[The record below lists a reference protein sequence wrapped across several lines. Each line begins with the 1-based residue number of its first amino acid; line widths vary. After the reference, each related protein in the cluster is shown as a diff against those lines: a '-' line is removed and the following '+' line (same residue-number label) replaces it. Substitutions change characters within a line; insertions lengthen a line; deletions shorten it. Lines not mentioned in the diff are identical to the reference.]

1 MIFVPRTVAV
11 MSGSASNETTTTD
24 EMSSTTSGNMSTTS
38 MSDTTSQTAGMGCAA
53 KVVGPLLGLQ
63 MLVAACLRFEH
74 FCRVLN

>member
-1 MIFVPRTVAV
+1 

-38 MSDTTSQTAGMGCAA
+38 AVGTTMNDTTLSTSFAAGMGSAA

-63 MLVAACLRFEH
+63 MLLI
-74 FCRVLN
+74 